1 MRTEMK
7 TLSTDFS
14 SVALLDDTAAK
25 WQERRVK
32 SFLATMRRRAW
43 LILICGC
50 LGLGGAAMWLSVAKP
65 QYISTALVQLD
76 AGNKFSN
83 FENVVAGAR
92 EGDLDGIRTEAE
104 VLRSDAVVERVV
116 KALDLTNDPEFG
128 LPPTTWLAKLLEKL
142 TDLLPAEL
150 KAAFNSP
157 GMDNR
162 QGDSGVSSGLRET
175 AAVNDAGG
183 FRFSAVPDQA
193 GSDRPPQNDR
203 RTTVLTNSNGVILGS
218 FSHSPAPSGQ
228 LQDGIDKKELVP
240 TIQRVRKDLSIEDD
254 RRSYIIK
261 IAFAASSAEKA
272 ARLANAFAEQYL
284 ATRIDAKLALTA
296 SANEWAKTQLDAAGE
311 QLREAEAA
319 IEQFRAQHNAI
330 IEAGPGNTVAVS
342 QQLGQLL
349 SNLNIQLATAGQAR
363 IAAES
368 QLVAANELT
377 RRRDVYAIPDV
388 LNSTLIQQLRVDE
401 ARVSARLSN
410 SKTTFGSQYPE
421 TMALENELASLRASI
436 GTKVTQI
443 VSNLESNVRDARARE
458 EELASKVAS
467 LRREVGDASQLQLQL
482 PILERRAEGRRTF
495 YAAIEKRYAE
505 TSALL
510 HGVYPNARV
519 VSRATPQPFPSWPS
533 IPIFLTAGLVL
544 GAAIGAALAA
554 LIEFADRSFR
564 TPRQLEETTGLAC
577 LGILPQLPRG
587 FYRTGSTRMFRE
599 SVRTVH
605 VALEAAIGVNKGSR
619 VILVTSALPQEGK
632 TVSSVALATALA
644 ASGSKTLL
652 IDADLRRP
660 KTDVYATDASR
671 PLGLASILIDDE
683 GSPVATKI
691 GKDLYVIRGGG
702 ADESAQR
709 VFLSAR
715 FGTFLE
721 AAKAQFDSIVIDS
734 PPAVVFADAAILA
747 RFADVILHVVR
758 WGRTRRSVVL
768 DAVDRLRGANGKAV
782 SATVFNRVT
791 PSKYYKYNRDGGWG
805 FRYADY
811 YRAASETAAS
821 KL

>member
-1 MRTEMK
+1 MK

-14 SVALLDDTAAK
+14 SVAPLDDTAAK
-25 WQERRVK
+25 WQERRAR
-32 SFLATMRRRAW
+32 SFLATMRRQAW
-43 LILICGC
+43 LILMCGC

-76 AGNKFSN
+76 GGNKFSN
-83 FENVVAGAR
+83 FDNVVSGAR
-92 EGDLDGIRTEAE
+92 EADLDAIRTEAE

-128 LPPTTWLAKLLEKL
+128 LPPTTWLAKL

-162 QGDSGVSSGLRET
+162 QGDSGVSSGVRET
-175 AAVNDAGG
+175 GAVNDPGR
-183 FRFSAVPDQA
+183 FHFSAVPDQA
-193 GSDRPPQNDR
+193 GSDRPPQNGR

-228 LQDGIDKKELVP
+228 LEDGIDKKELVP
-240 TIQRVRKDLSIEDD
+240 TIQRVRKDLTIEDD

-261 IAFAASSAEKA
+261 IAFAASNAEKA

-284 ATRIDAKLALTA
+284 AARIDAMLALTA
-296 SANEWAKTQLDAAGE
+296 SANEWAKAQLDAAGE
-311 QLREAEAA
+311 QLRGAEAA

-330 IEAGPGNTVAVS
+330 IEAAPGNTVAVS

-349 SNLNIQLATAGQAR
+349 SNLNIQLAGAAQTR
-363 IAAES
+363 IAAETR
-368 QLVAANELT
+368 LVAANELSK
-377 RRRDVYAIPDV
+377 RRDVYAIPDV
-388 LNSTLIQQLRVDE
+388 LNSPLIQQLRVDE
-401 ARVSARLSN
+401 ARVSARLAN
-410 SKTTFGSQYPE
+410 SKARFGSQYPE
-421 TMALENELASLRASI
+421 RMALEDELAGLRASI

-458 EELASKVAS
+458 EELASKVES

-519 VSRATPQPFPSWPS
+519 VSRATPQPFPSWPN

-544 GAAIGAALAA
+544 GAAIGAAVAA
-554 LIEFADRSFR
+554 LIGFADRSFR
-564 TPRQLEETTGLAC
+564 TPGQLEETTGLAC

-587 FYRTGSTRMFRE
+587 FYRAGSTRMFRE
-599 SVRTVH
+599 SVRSVH
-605 VALEAAIGVNKGSR
+605 VALEAAIGVNNEKGSR

-660 KTDVYATDASR
+660 KTDVFVTDASR

-734 PPAVVFADAAILA
+734 PPAEVFADAAILA

-758 WGRTRRSVVL
+758 WGRTKRSVVL
-768 DAVDRLRGANGKAV
+768 DAVDRLRRANGKAV

-791 PSKYYKYNRDGGWG
+791 PAKYYKYNRDGGWG

-811 YRAASETAAS
+811 YRTASETAAS

>member
-1 MRTEMK
+1 
-7 TLSTDFS
+7 
-14 SVALLDDTAAK
+14 
-25 WQERRVK
+25 
-32 SFLATMRRRAW
+32 
-43 LILICGC
+43 
-50 LGLGGAAMWLSVAKP
+50 
-65 QYISTALVQLD
+65 
-76 AGNKFSN
+76 
-83 FENVVAGAR
+83 
-92 EGDLDGIRTEAE
+92 
-104 VLRSDAVVERVV
+104 
-116 KALDLTNDPEFG
+116 
-128 LPPTTWLAKLLEKL
+128 
-142 TDLLPAEL
+142 
-150 KAAFNSP
+150 
-157 GMDNR
+157 
-162 QGDSGVSSGLRET
+162 
-175 AAVNDAGG
+175 
-183 FRFSAVPDQA
+183 
-193 GSDRPPQNDR
+193 
-203 RTTVLTNSNGVILGS
+203 
-218 FSHSPAPSGQ
+218 
-228 LQDGIDKKELVP
+228 
-240 TIQRVRKDLSIEDD
+240 
-254 RRSYIIK
+254 
-261 IAFAASSAEKA
+261 
-272 ARLANAFAEQYL
+272 
-284 ATRIDAKLALTA
+284 
-296 SANEWAKTQLDAAGE
+296 
-311 QLREAEAA
+311 
-319 IEQFRAQHNAI
+319 
-330 IEAGPGNTVAVS
+330 
-342 QQLGQLL
+342 
-349 SNLNIQLATAGQAR
+349 
-363 IAAES
+363 
-368 QLVAANELT
+368 
-377 RRRDVYAIPDV
+377 
-388 LNSTLIQQLRVDE
+388 
-401 ARVSARLSN
+401 
-410 SKTTFGSQYPE
+410 
-421 TMALENELASLRASI
+421 
-436 GTKVTQI
+436 

-458 EELASKVAS
+458 EELASKVES

-519 VSRATPQPFPSWPS
+519 VSRATPQPFPSWPN

-544 GAAIGAALAA
+544 GAAIGAAVAA
-554 LIEFADRSFR
+554 LIGFADRSFR
-564 TPRQLEETTGLAC
+564 TPGQLEETTGLAC

-587 FYRTGSTRMFRE
+587 FYRAGSTRMFRE
-599 SVRTVH
+599 SVRSVH
-605 VALEAAIGVNKGSR
+605 VALEAAIGVNNEKGSR

-660 KTDVYATDASR
+660 KTDVFVTDASR

-758 WGRTRRSVVL
+758 WGRTKRSVVL
-768 DAVDRLRGANGKAV
+768 DAVDRLRRANGKAV

-791 PSKYYKYNRDGGWG
+791 PAKYYKYNRDGGWG

-811 YRAASETAAS
+811 YRTASETAAS